1 MIDSNDNL
9 VFDLMDECVGIG
21 NHPESWDIEKL
32 RKRMNDIWMM
42 HWDDLGDDEIRDM
55 AVEEIRIRML
65 EGANAEY
72 EIQEKELG
80 EDAMRQ
86 VERMLLLQHTDQF
99 WKDHLLA
106 MDRLREGIGLR
117 GYGQR
122 NPLLEYKKEGTS
134 MFMMMCSIRDEAVM
148 SQLLRME
155 FVKEEAEEEVA
166 VPEVSKKAAKRL
178 VETGSLA
185 PPTPKPKP
193 AAAAQAKPS
202 RPQKG
207 EEARAAAQQLG
218 LGRNDPCPCG
228 SGRKFKKCCFVSGDG
243 ASAPA

>member
-1 MIDSNDNL
+1 ML
-9 VFDLMDECVGIG
+9 T
-21 NHPESWDIEKL
+21 WADI
-32 RKRMNDIWMM
+32 
-42 HWDDLGDDEIRDM
+42 GDDELRDM
-55 AVEEIRIRML
+55 SAEEIRL
-65 EGANAEY
+65 KLSEGAVAEY
-72 EIQEKELG
+72 ELQETELG
-80 EDAMRQ
+80 EEAMRQ

-155 FVKEEAEEEVA
+155 FAKPEEEEEVEI
-166 VPEVSKKAAKRL
+166 PEVSKRAAKRL

-185 PPTPKPKP
+185 PPPPPKAKPVAKPKP
-193 AAAAQAKPS
+193 R
-202 RPQKG
+202 RPAEG
-207 EEARAAAQQLG
+207 EEARAAAAQLG
-218 LGRNDPCPCG
+218 LRRNDPCPCG
-228 SGRKFKKCCFVSGDG
+228 SGKKFKKCCYENQG
-243 ASAPA
+243 AASPQA